1 MKAKSKQQLAD
12 LAGVSLQTFSRWCKP
27 YQQELLALGMRPNAR
42 LLPPKSDDPAVQL
55 YYEFVAFYAD
65 TGLNSLYFYDIF
77 DDPTSSYRNSEEAMK
92 VFEEIGFTGIRA
104 EETK

>member
-42 LLPPKSDDPAVQL
+42 MLPPKVVMFL
-55 YYEFVAFYAD
+55 
-65 TGLNSLYFYDIF
+65 
-77 DDPTSSYRNSEEAMK
+77 
-92 VFEEIGFTGIRA
+92 A
-104 EETK
+104 EKFCIDVE